1 MDSRSVRQR
10 HRDFGQP
17 LTAAGGTAGREVP
30 CTLRSQAA
38 VPQHGRPCG
47 RAPPSRSRGPGHSRT
62 SIGGVPPGRLLHR
75 LKTRNPFTRTGDAP
89 RPGSPM
95 RAAHCLPAR
104 PEDTQVSGI
113 SSAPA
118 EADAARRYGVGS
130 TLRWPRRVG
139 VVGRRR
145 SRQRCRH
152 RLRQR
157 LEVVRRGD
165 GLLGVGVHVHDSPAT
180 WHRQPIHVLRTQV
193 ISVRLDVGRQRPE
206 HSRRLSVGVGEGRDR
221 RRRAGRAGT
230 APGCH
235 ER

>member
-17 LTAAGGTAGREVP
+17 LTAAGGTAARGAP
-30 CTLRSQAA
+30 CTLRSQPA
-38 VPQHGRPCG
+38 VPQQRHR
-47 RAPPSRSRGPGHSRT
+47 RAPTSRGRGPGHSRT
-62 SIGGVPPGRLLHR
+62 SIGGIPPGRLFHR
-75 LKTRNPFTRTGDAP
+75 LKTRNPFTRAGVCTTP
-89 RPGSPM
+89 RIADCGQPT
-95 RAAHCLPAR
+95 AR
-104 PEDTQVSGI
+104 PH
-113 SSAPA
+113 AP
-118 EADAARRYGVGS
+118 EARRSAACPAHMRGGCSAV
-130 TLRWPRRVG
+130 LRRGEHSEVAPSGG

-157 LEVVRRGD
+157 LEVVRGGD
-165 GLLGVGVHVHDSPAT
+165 GLFRVRVHVHDSPAT